1 MSSVIILGAAP
12 MDKVFLV
19 HMQQLLDGSNGSGWR
34 RLGGIILVGLLAV
47 YLA

>member
-1 MSSVIILGAAP
+1 

-19 HMQQLLDGSNGSGWR
+19 HMQPLIDGSNGIGWR
-34 RLGGIILVGLLAV
+34 RLGGIILVGLLTV